1 MNFVNPLR
9 RASKLPALQPSTP
22 VADYEGQHQASDFQT
37 SHLQSRD
44 CGLVSHYANRY
55 VNCSLPTKKPTP
67 QSIHPDVRTIGR
79 GSPEHTSYLA
89 AINQTETP
97 VETATPDSSK
107 RLRRRQRAVT
117 LRQRLIAA
125 GLVATVLLSG
135 FGGSVSAQNR
145 YQVRAGDTLESVAAE
160 FGADPEAILRSSW
173 LSNPP
178 YLTVGDVIIIPVQGQ
193 SPDEAAAMA
202 AERVGTSPWTSGVYW
217 VEEGDSI
224 ELISGYLGVDP
235 EALLELNGL
244 TWSDLIYAGER
255 LLIPGGATDVSVPTE
270 PASDYSAY
278 VWVPTHQQE
287 HSLSCEYASAFIA
300 TSAFGNPIPESVF
313 INSIPVTPNPH
324 FGFRG
329 DIDGTWGNYDD
340 YGIYPE
346 PMVPIL
352 NDYGFAA
359 EVFYSLGDT
368 SELKAHLDAGHPVV
382 TWLAMWGDTGLV
394 YKDDGTYT
402 VFAGSHVM
410 TAYAYNDEGVFL
422 SNPGNSTYLFMEW
435 ATFVWM
441 WGTIDGMSMA
451 VYPY

>member
-9 RASKLPALQPSTP
+9 RAPKLTALQPTTQL
-22 VADYEGQHQASDFQT
+22 ADDDLKQQTSDFKARAPF
-37 SHLQSRD
+37 SPD
-44 CGLVSHYANRY
+44 CGLVSRYANRY
-55 VNCSLPTKKPTP
+55 AKCSLPTNPPTTQTP
-67 QSIHPDVRTIGR
+67 SPDVRTIGR

-89 AINQTETP
+89 LVNATESSVEEAVP
-97 VETATPDSSK
+97 VASK
-107 RLRRRQRAVT
+107 RVRGRERVVT

-125 GLVATVLLSG
+125 GLVATIMLGG
-135 FGGSVSAQNR
+135 FGGTVSAQNR

-160 FGADPEAILRSSW
+160 FGVDPEAILRSSW

-178 YLTVGDVIIIPVQGQ
+178 YLTVGDVIIIPDQGQ
-193 SPDEAAAMA
+193 TPDEAAAMA
-202 AERVGTSPWTSGVYW
+202 AKRVGTSPWTSGVYW

-224 ELISGYLGVDP
+224 EWISGYLGVDP

-244 TWSDLIYAGER
+244 TWSDMIYAGDR
-255 LLIPGGATDVSVPTE
+255 LLIPGEATDVTVPNE

-287 HSLSCEYASAFIA
+287 HGLSCEYASAFIA

-313 INSIPVTPNPH
+313 INSIPVTSNPH
-324 FGFRG
+324 FGYRG

-346 PMVPIL
+346 PLVPIL
-352 NDYGFAA
+352 NDYGYAA
-359 EVFYSLGDT
+359 EIFYSMGDT

-394 YKDDGTYT
+394 YKDEGTYT
-402 VFAGSHVM
+402 VFAGAHVM
-410 TAYAYNDEGVFL
+410 TAYAYNDEGLFL
-422 SNPGNSTYLFMEW
+422 SNPGNGSYLFMEW